1 MPASRQRRRGAADSS
16 HAFADLKRSRGC
28 VPTNRA
34 YTRTVAGHFASVL
47 LVEDDA
53 DIREAVSAVLE
64 AEGYTVLTA
73 ENGEQALAIL
83 ERGQPCVVLLDLML
97 PVMSGWEFM
106 KVVKGNRRFDDLPVV
121 VVSAYTERMAEGVR
135 RVLKK
140 PLDVAQ
146 LLGAVAEYCCCPPK
160 AAHVHH

>member
-1 MPASRQRRRGAADSS
+1 
-16 HAFADLKRSRGC
+16 
-28 VPTNRA
+28 VPE
-34 YTRTVAGHFASVL
+34 HFASVL

-53 DIREAVSAVLE
+53 DIREAVSSVLE

-83 ERGQPCVVLLDLML
+83 DRGQPCVVLLDLMM

-106 KVVKGNRRFDDLPVV
+106 KVVKQNRRLDDMPVV
-121 VVSAYTERMAEGVR
+121 VVSAYSERKAEGVR

-140 PLDVAQ
+140 PLDVNA
-146 LLGAVAEYCCCPPK
+146 LLAAVSEYCCCPPK
-160 AAHVHH
+160 PALVQH